1 MPENGV
7 DPKQPAHVLRVPEPK
22 VLVRLKAAWRAD
34 RKPANVMVVFDN
46 SDSMSAE
53 NKLDE
58 AKDGLLAFF
67 RAAQPQD
74 RVGLIKFS
82 SDITRLVPIDD
93 MRANRALL
101 IAATKTIF
109 PEGDTRAR
117 DATVVGVEQVEDA
130 LDRDAINAVVMLT
143 DGQDTVSTRSA
154 QDVERALERQ
164 SRKESGQIRV
174 FTIAY
179 GSDPNAKELARYAE
193 ATGGNAYEATTD
205 DIASIYRQISS
216 FF

>member
-1 MPENGV
+1 
-7 DPKQPAHVLRVPEPK
+7 VLAK
-22 VLVRLKAAWRAD
+22 LKAAWRAD
-34 RKPANVMVVFDN
+34 RKPANVIVVFDN
-46 SDSMSAE
+46 SASMGEE

-82 SDITRLVPIDD
+82 TDIKTLAPIDD
-93 MRANRALL
+93 MRANRAKL

-109 PEGDTRAR
+109 PEGDTRVR
-117 DATVVGVEQVEDA
+117 DATVDGVKRVEAA
-130 LDRDAINAVVMLT
+130 LDKDAINAVVMLT

-154 QDVERALERQ
+154 DEVVRALRPQ

-179 GSDPNAKELARYAE
+179 GSHANTRELARYAE